1 MTSGTFSYP
10 SQRNTGYKVTA
21 EDWNELV
28 DDLTYLGTANSIPL
42 NTLYTDNVAPSGEW
56 QVNFE
61 NRNSIITTNNGTP
74 RLYFGAG
81 IRSIGLSNN
90 NWMSAN
96 INIPANYQS
105 NPKLIFQYYGTATSG
120 TLIVGANIGWW
131 PNNGTIKG
139 TQGALSYGTFSMAG
153 TANHV
158 KYGTISIS
166 DDAGVLPNSNAAI
179 GFVQGSA
186 STCGTI
192 VFYGFKFQYQS

>member
-28 DDLTYLGTANSIPL
+28 DDLTYLGTANSISL
-42 NTLYTDNVAPSGEW
+42 NTLYTDNIPGPLSGVEFTN
-56 QVNFE
+56 VN
-61 NRNSIITTNNGTP
+61 SYVTSAGTP

-81 IRSIGLSNN
+81 IRTLSSSNN

-96 INIPANYQS
+96 INIPVNYRS
-105 NPKLIFQYYGTATSG
+105 NPKLIFQYYGTSTSG

-131 PNNGTIKG
+131 PSNGTIEG
-139 TQGALSYGTFSMAG
+139 AQGVLSYGTLSMAG

-179 GFVQGSA
+179 GFVQGST
-186 STCGTI
+186 SNCGTV

>member
-42 NTLYTDNVAPSGEW
+42 NTLCTDNVEPI
-56 QVNFE
+56 FE
-61 NRNSIITTNNGTP
+61 DRGFSSRNDLITSAGTP
-74 RLYFGAG
+74 KLYFGAAV
-81 IRSIGLSNN
+81 RSVGLPYN

-96 INIPANYQS
+96 INIPVNYRS
-105 NPKLIFQYYGTATSG
+105 NPKLIFQYYGTAKSG
-120 TLIVGANIGWW
+120 TLIAGANIGWW
-131 PNNGTIKG
+131 PSNGTIGG

-192 VFYGFKFQYQS
+192 FLYGFKFQYQS

>member
-21 EDWNELV
+21 EDWNEFV
-28 DDLTYLGTANSIPL
+28 DDLTYLGTANSISL
-42 NTLYTDNVAPSGEW
+42 NTLYTDGIRPSGLDE
-56 QVNFE
+56 QEFLNKNYLRTE
-61 NRNSIITTNNGTP
+61 DGTP
-74 RLYFGAG
+74 KLYFGPALQSVG
-81 IRSIGLSNN
+81 ISN

-96 INIPANYQS
+96 INIPVNYRS

-131 PNNGTIKG
+131 PSNGTIGG
-139 TQGALSYGTFSMAG
+139 TQGALSYGTLSMAG

-179 GFVQGSA
+179 GFVRGSV

-192 VFYGFKFQYQS
+192 YFYGFKFQYQS